1 MRVAAVTVPLVCDSI
16 FVAGFTLLAFAAFNR
31 RRTRARW
38 ASILFASTVILGLAY
53 SITCL
58 MLDTR
63 WIALG
68 TDAYR
73 KVSDLLHYAG
83 GLVMGL
89 LISLLASGQL
99 GGTKR
104 A

>member
-1 MRVAAVTVPLVCDSI
+1 MRVAAVTVPLVLDSI
-16 FVAGFTLLAFAAFNR
+16 FVAGFALLALAAFSR
-31 RRTRARW
+31 KRTRARW
-38 ASILFASTVILGLAY
+38 ASLLFTLAVILGLAY

-68 TDAYR
+68 TDAHQ
-73 KVSDLLHYAG
+73 KLSVLLHYAG
-83 GLVMGL
+83 GLIMGL
-89 LISLLASGQL
+89 LISPLVSGQL
-99 GGTKR
+99 GRKR